1 MKPILLETVAYY
13 SGMAIL
19 IMVPILMA
27 LVILAFIKILSE

>member
-19 IMVPILMA
+19 FMIPILM
-27 LVILAFIKILSE
+27 LLLILTFIKILRE